1 MALARRRTIPVPRGM
16 VIGRPLALNR
26 CAKCFLLG
34 GFLFTLLLI
43 ALALLTLLALILALT
58 VHVL

>member
-1 MALARRRTIPVPRGM
+1 M